1 MKQTSSR
8 RCKPDQGFTLVE
20 LMIVLAIIA
29 VLTAFAWP
37 NYRNGVLRSHR
48 AEAMEALLDVAQ
60 NQEML
65 YSTTNAYSTNA
76 KPFSPTA
83 ATLTTEN
90 GYYLISV
97 ANGACGTTA
106 CFKATA
112 TAQGGQAED
121 SNCLTM
127 SIDSLG
133 SKTSTPA
140 GNDCWP

>member
-1 MKQTSSR
+1 MKQAPPHKGKSNH
-8 RCKPDQGFTLVE
+8 GFTLVE

-60 NQEML
+60 NQEVL

-76 KPFSPTA
+76 KPFAPTA

-112 TAQGGQAED
+112 TAQAGQADD
-121 SNCLTM
+121 SSCATM